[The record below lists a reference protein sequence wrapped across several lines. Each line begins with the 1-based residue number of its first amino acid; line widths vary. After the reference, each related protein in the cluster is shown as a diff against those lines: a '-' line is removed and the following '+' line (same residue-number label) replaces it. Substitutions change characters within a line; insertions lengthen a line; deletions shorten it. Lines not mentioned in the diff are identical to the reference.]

1 MIGGMGG
8 FTMPHAFR
16 AVAAAAA
23 ITIAATTVAAQQVTK
38 DQVPGIRNLSR
49 LETTVACAGATEV
62 DAIPNVKKMGFV
74 AIINLRQASEP
85 GANVPESQA
94 AAKAAGL
101 NYVHIPFDAS
111 KPDPAVADR
120 FLEAIRQPANQPAYI
135 HCASANRAAALWL
148 IKRVEIDQWDADRA
162 MKEAEAL
169 GLTSAPL
176 KQYAL
181 DYIKTH

>member
-1 MIGGMGG
+1 M
-8 FTMPHAFR
+8 TPHTFR
-16 AVAAAAA
+16 ALVLAAVAAG
-23 ITIAATTVAAQQVTK
+23 ATTLAAQQVTK
-38 DQVPGIRNLSR
+38 DEVPGIRNLSR

-62 DAIPNVKKMGFV
+62 EAIPNVKKMGFV
-74 AIINLRQASEP
+74 SIINLRQATEP
-85 GANVPESQA
+85 GANVPQAQA

-111 KPDPAVADR
+111 APDPKVADQ
-120 FLEAIRQPANQPAYI
+120 FLAAIKQPANQPAYI
-135 HCASANRAAALWL
+135 HCASANRAAAMWF
-148 IKRVEIDQWDADRA
+148 IKRVQIDRWDSDRA

-181 DYIKTH
+181 NYVQTHK